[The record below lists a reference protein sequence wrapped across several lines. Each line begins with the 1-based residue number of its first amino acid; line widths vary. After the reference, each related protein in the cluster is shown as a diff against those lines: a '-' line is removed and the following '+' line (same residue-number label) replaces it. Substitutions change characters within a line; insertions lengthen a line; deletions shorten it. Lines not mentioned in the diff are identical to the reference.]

1 MYEECDNDLI
11 PLNKTNQRDLTEILE
26 SVFPGATTEIKAEN
40 LIAMSGTKT
49 KVHDMG
55 KIIIVDKSKSSKLPA
70 SKERRKH
77 FFQSGQQMRKYKNDY
92 LELMMKFFTGC
103 T

>member
-1 MYEECDNDLI
+1 
-11 PLNKTNQRDLTEILE
+11 
-26 SVFPGATTEIKAEN
+26 
-40 LIAMSGTKT
+40 MSGTKT

-55 KIIIVDKSKSSKLPA
+55 KIIIVDNKSSKLPA
-70 SKERRKH
+70 SKERRKY

-92 LELMMKFFTGC
+92 LELVMKFSTGC

>member
-1 MYEECDNDLI
+1 
-11 PLNKTNQRDLTEILE
+11 
-26 SVFPGATTEIKAEN
+26 
-40 LIAMSGTKT
+40 
-49 KVHDMG
+49 MG

-77 FFQSGQQMRKYKNDY
+77 FFQSGQQMRKYKNY

>member
-1 MYEECDNDLI
+1 
-11 PLNKTNQRDLTEILE
+11 
-26 SVFPGATTEIKAEN
+26 
-40 LIAMSGTKT
+40 MSGTNMKVQKS

-55 KIIIVDKSKSSKLPA
+55 KIIIVDKSKSSKLPT
-70 SKERRKH
+70 SKERRKY

-92 LELMMKFFTGC
+92 LELIMKFSTGC

>member
-1 MYEECDNDLI
+1 
-11 PLNKTNQRDLTEILE
+11 
-26 SVFPGATTEIKAEN
+26 
-40 LIAMSGTKT
+40 MSGTNMKVQKS

-70 SKERRKH
+70 SKERRKY
-77 FFQSGQQMRKYKNDY
+77 FFQSGQQMRKYKNY

>member
-1 MYEECDNDLI
+1 
-11 PLNKTNQRDLTEILE
+11 
-26 SVFPGATTEIKAEN
+26 
-40 LIAMSGTKT
+40 
-49 KVHDMG
+49 MG

-70 SKERRKH
+70 SKERRKY

-92 LELMMKFFTGC
+92 LELMMKFSTGC

>member
-1 MYEECDNDLI
+1 MYEEGDNDLI
-11 PLNKTNQRDLTEILE
+11 PLNKTNQKDLTEILE

-70 SKERRKH
+70 SKEKKEESIFSNQDNR
-77 FFQSGQQMRKYKNDY
+77 
-92 LELMMKFFTGC
+92 
-103 T
+103 